1 MPVRKEMTPRER
13 FIETLLF
20 GAQDR
25 APFMPGEP
33 RESTLERWHREGLAE
48 GRDWFEAVC
57 EEIGIDPLRMR
68 PRIHHGVELRM
79 IPQFEEKV
87 LEHKNGHY
95 IVQDWMGNIT
105 EISDQYD
112 FTYIRSAKD
121 FVTRK
126 WHKFP
131 VENRDDFEDMKKR
144 YDPADPARYPSDF
157 DERVKKMRERDYIVE
172 LNLAGPFWQLREWC
186 GFEPLCMLFIQD
198 PAFVHEMVSFWQEFV
213 SKTLERFFDSGV
225 LDVFHA
231 SEDMA
236 YKERSM
242 ISPAMTREFLLPTW
256 IRWAD
261 QAKQARVP
269 IIDMDSDGKVDE
281 LILLWIEAGISV
293 CDPME
298 VAAGNDINEYRKV
311 FGRKMAYIGG
321 VDKRSIAK
329 GGKVIDDELARI
341 APVVRDG
348 GYIPG
353 CDHGVPHDISWPD
366 FLYYCRGLAEMTG
379 WL

>member
-1 MPVRKEMTPRER
+1 MPARNETTPRER
-13 FIETLLF
+13 YIETLLF
-20 GAQDR
+20 GAPDR
-25 APFMPGEP
+25 IPFMPGGP
-33 RESTLERWHREGLAE
+33 RESTLERWHREGLDE

-57 EEIGIDPLRMR
+57 EEIGIQPPQTK
-68 PRIHHGVELRM
+68 PRVHHGVELKM

-112 FTYIRSAKD
+112 FTYIRSARD

-131 VENRDDFEDMKKR
+131 VENRDDFGKMKKR
-144 YDPADPARYPSDF
+144 YDPADPARYPADF

-172 LNLAGPFWQLREWC
+172 LSLAGPFWQLREWC
-186 GFEPLCMLFIQD
+186 GFEPLCMMLVQD
-198 PAFVHEMVSFWQEFV
+198 ADFVREMVSFWQEFV
-213 SKTLERFFDSGV
+213 SKTLERLFDSGV
-225 LDVFHA
+225 LDVFHV

-236 YKERSM
+236 YKEKSM
-242 ISPAMTREFLLPTW
+242 ISPAMTREFLMPTW
-256 IRWAD
+256 TQWAA
-261 QAKQARVP
+261 QAKEARAP

-281 LILLWIEAGISV
+281 LIPLWIEAGINV

-298 VAAGNDINEYRKV
+298 VAAGNDINEYRKA
-311 FGRKMAYIGG
+311 FGGNMAYTGG
-321 VDKRSIAK
+321 VDKRSIAA
-329 GGKVIDDELARI
+329 GGAVIEAELARI
-341 APVVRDG
+341 APVVKDG

-366 FLYYCRGLAEMTG
+366 FLHYSRTLAKLAG

>member
-1 MPVRKEMTPRER
+1 
-13 FIETLLF
+13 
-20 GAQDR
+20 
-25 APFMPGEP
+25 
-33 RESTLERWHREGLAE
+33 
-48 GRDWFEAVC
+48 
-57 EEIGIDPLRMR
+57 
-68 PRIHHGVELRM
+68 
-79 IPQFEEKV
+79 
-87 LEHKNGHY
+87 
-95 IVQDWMGNIT
+95 
-105 EISDQYD
+105 
-112 FTYIRSAKD
+112 
-121 FVTRK
+121 
-126 WHKFP
+126 
-131 VENRDDFEDMKKR
+131 
-144 YDPADPARYPSDF
+144 
-157 DERVKKMRERDYIVE
+157 
-172 LNLAGPFWQLREWC
+172 
-186 GFEPLCMLFIQD
+186 
-198 PAFVHEMVSFWQEFV
+198 
-213 SKTLERFFDSGV
+213 
-225 LDVFHA
+225 
-231 SEDMA
+231 
-236 YKERSM
+236 M